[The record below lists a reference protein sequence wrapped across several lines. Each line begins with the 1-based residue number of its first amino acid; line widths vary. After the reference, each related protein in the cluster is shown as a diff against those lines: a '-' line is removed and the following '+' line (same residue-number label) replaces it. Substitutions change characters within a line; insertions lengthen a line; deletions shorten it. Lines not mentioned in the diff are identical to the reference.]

1 MAFNF
6 KDIYDYETWL
16 VNYDNAQGYEEK
28 YLQYCEKFAVD
39 SEFPNVAV
47 ERITM
52 VSGGV
57 FSRDKTPAVAVA
69 FRKST
74 LKGLGI
80 YFRPQRFGNL
90 VYYSLIKTVD
100 RGFWGSVSGKHG
112 EDMIARMIGKMK
124 NLGQVDEFFSL
135 DGLGDLIF
143 TKALMEL
150 DPDFKEMKSLM
161 SKGGTSKGRSS
172 PA

>member
-16 VNYDNAQGYEEK
+16 VHYDSAQGYEEK
-28 YLQYCEKFAVD
+28 YLQYCEDFATG
-39 SEFPNVAV
+39 SEFPNVDV
-47 ERITM
+47 NKIEMIT
-52 VSGGV
+52 GGV
-57 FSRDKTPAVAVA
+57 FSKERTIAVAIS
-69 FRKST
+69 FKKPT

-90 VYYSLIKTVD
+90 VHYSLIKTVD
-100 RGFWGSVSGKHG
+100 RGLWLSIRGKHG
-112 EDMIARMIGKMK
+112 DEQISKMIEKMK
-124 NLGQVDEFFSL
+124 NLAQVDEFFSL

-150 DPDFKEMKSLM
+150 DPDFKEMKPLM
-161 SKGGTSKGRSS
+161 SKGTASKARKSKS
-172 PA
+172 